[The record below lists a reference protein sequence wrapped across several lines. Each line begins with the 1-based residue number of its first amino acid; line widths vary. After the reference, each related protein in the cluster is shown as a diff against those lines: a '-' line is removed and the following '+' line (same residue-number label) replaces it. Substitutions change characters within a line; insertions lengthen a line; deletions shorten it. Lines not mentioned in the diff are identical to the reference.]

1 MLPVET
7 SRNRTIAL
15 HACRGFGLIEL
26 VVAIAIVAVL
36 TAAALPSFRELSRR
50 MTISENTNNLVGALN
65 TSRAEAVKRG
75 SMVAVVGTGNDW
87 TALGWTVQAD
97 SNHDD
102 VIGGTDPVLATYA
115 RLTNDYTV
123 KTLVTGGS
131 DAQII
136 FTSQGNLAGPAT
148 QADINVCRPDHEAEQ
163 SAWIHIAA
171 SGEITSRRNTS
182 SSPAPGC

>member
-7 SRNRTIAL
+7 SRKRTTEL
-15 HACRGFGLIEL
+15 HACGGFGLIEL

-87 TALGWTVQAD
+87 SAGGWQVQAD
-97 SNHDD
+97 SDHDD
-102 VIGGTDPVLATYA
+102 TITSSDDVLSTYA
-115 RLTNDYTV
+115 ALTNSYTV
-123 KTLVTGGS
+123 KTLVTGGT
-131 DAQII
+131 DAQIV
-136 FTSQGNLAGPAT
+136 FNSQGSLSGPAT

-163 SAWIHIAA
+163 STWIHIAA
-171 SGEITSRRNTS
+171 SGEISSRRNTS